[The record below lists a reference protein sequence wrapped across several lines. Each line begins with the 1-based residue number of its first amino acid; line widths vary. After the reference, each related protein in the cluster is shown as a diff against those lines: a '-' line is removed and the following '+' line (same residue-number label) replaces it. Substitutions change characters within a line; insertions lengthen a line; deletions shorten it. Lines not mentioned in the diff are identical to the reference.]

1 VDVPVE
7 LRELRYFVA
16 VAEELHFGR
25 AAQRLHMS
33 QSPLSRAIRDLERE
47 LGVALFVRTTRHV
60 ELTPAGFALLE
71 RARRALAEI
80 DGAIEEARR
89 AASPD
94 RRGVLTVGYGPLS
107 RATATRVVEAL
118 ASARPDLPVRL
129 DEDTTP
135 ELLTRVAAHDLDAAA
150 VVETPAAARRYGVR
164 VDALRDEPLLAA
176 VPSSHRYADAD
187 AIPIGVFAAE
197 RVLLPREPSGGALN
211 AWLRAVVRAA
221 GFELE
226 QTLETPSAA
235 WDHRLPLVAEGEA
248 LAAIVADW
256 EDEPIA
262 GVAAVAF
269 DPPLELPI
277 DLVSSL
283 SSDDGIAVLVETAC
297 RLRDEQGWLTSRP
310 ARTELPPD

>member
-1 VDVPVE
+1 MVDVPIE

-71 RARRALAEI
+71 LARRALAEI

-89 AASPD
+89 AAEPD
-94 RRGVLTVGYGPLS
+94 RGVLTLGYGPLS
-107 RATATRVVEAL
+107 RTAAMRVVEAL
-118 ASARPDLPVRL
+118 ASARPDLPIQV

-150 VVETPAAARRYGVR
+150 VVETPAAGRRYGVR

-176 VPSSHRYADAD
+176 VPSSHRYAGAD

-197 RVLLPREPSGGALN
+197 RVLLPREPSGSAVN
-211 AWLRAVVRAA
+211 SWLRAVVRAA

-226 QTLETPSAA
+226 RTLETPSAA
-235 WDHRLPLVAEGEA
+235 WDHRLPLVAAGEA
-248 LAAIVADW
+248 VAPIVADW

-283 SSDDGIAVLVETAC
+283 SPSDGIAVLVETAC
-297 RLRDEQGWLTSRP
+297 RLRDEQGWLTRRP

>member
-71 RARRALAEI
+71 GARRALAEI

-89 AASPD
+89 ATRPD
-94 RRGVLTVGYGPLS
+94 RGVLKVGYGPLS

-118 ASARPDLPVRL
+118 ASGRPDLPIRL

-135 ELLTRVAAHDLDAAA
+135 ELLARVAAHDLDAAA

-176 VPSSHRYADAD
+176 VPSSHRYAGTD
-187 AIPIGVFAAE
+187 AIPIGAFAAE
-197 RVLLPREPSGGALN
+197 RVLLPREPSGSALN
-211 AWLRAVVRAA
+211 DWLRAVVRAA

-226 QTLETPSAA
+226 RTFETPGAA
-235 WDHRLPLVAEGEA
+235 WDHRLPLVAAGEA
-248 LAAIVADW
+248 VAPIVADW

-262 GVAAVAF
+262 GVAAVPF
-269 DPPLELPI
+269 DPPLALPI

-283 SSDDGIAVLVETAC
+283 SPNDGIAFLVETAC
-297 RLRDEQGWLTSRP
+297 RLRDEQGWLARRA
-310 ARTELPPD
+310 ARTELPAD

>member
-1 VDVPVE
+1 MDVPVE

-33 QSPLSRAIRDLERE
+33 QSPLSRAIRELERE

-71 RARRALAEI
+71 GTRRALAEI
-80 DGAIEEARR
+80 DSAVEEARR
-89 AASPD
+89 ATRPD
-94 RRGVLTVGYGPLS
+94 RGVLKFGYGPLS

-118 ASARPDLPVRL
+118 ASARPDLPIRL

-135 ELLTRVAAHDLDAAA
+135 ELLARVAAHDLDAAA

-164 VDALRDEPLLAA
+164 VDTLRDEPMLAA
-176 VPSSHRYADAD
+176 VPSSHRYAGAD
-187 AIPIGVFAAE
+187 AIPIGAFAAE
-197 RVLLPREPSGGALN
+197 RVLLPREPSGSAIN
-211 AWLRAVVRAA
+211 DWLRAVVRAA

-226 QTLETPSAA
+226 RTIETPSAA
-235 WDHRLPLVAEGEA
+235 WDHRLPLVAAGEA
-248 LAAIVADW
+248 VAPLVADW

-262 GVAAVAF
+262 GVTAVAF
-269 DPPLELPI
+269 DPPLALPI

-283 SSDDGIAVLVETAC
+283 AANDGVAVLVETAC
-297 RLRDEQGWLTSRP
+297 RLRDEHGWLVRRA
-310 ARTELPPD
+310 ARTELPAD

>member
-89 AASPD
+89 AARPD
-94 RRGVLTVGYGPLS
+94 RGVLTVGYGPLS
-107 RATATRVVEAL
+107 RAAATRVVEAL
-118 ASARPDLPVRL
+118 ASARPDLPIRL

-164 VDALRDEPLLAA
+164 VDTLRDEPLLAA
-176 VPSSHRYADAD
+176 VPSSHRYAGAD

-197 RVLLPREPSGGALN
+197 RVLLPREPSGSALN

-226 QTLETPSAA
+226 RTLETPSAVRPPA
-235 WDHRLPLVAEGEA
+235 TRSLRIVPRRESLGLQRARLRLPGAPGRA
-248 LAAIVADW
+248 L
-256 EDEPIA
+256 
-262 GVAAVAF
+262 
-269 DPPLELPI
+269 
-277 DLVSSL
+277 
-283 SSDDGIAVLVETAC
+283 
-297 RLRDEQGWLTSRP
+297 RLRRLHGVTGRSDQQDRRSTSSGSQGSDAYTSAMACIRAGSV
-310 ARTELPPD
+310 ARL